1 MTLHLVDGSG
11 YIFRAYY
18 ALPPLTSPKGVP
30 VGAVYGF
37 CNMLHRLIE
46 KVEGNR
52 LLVVFDAGRVT
63 FRQDIYPEYKAH
75 RPPPPE
81 DLIPQFSLIR
91 EACKAFGVPSVES
104 TGFEADDLIAAY
116 AKVCLDLGEST
127 QIISA
132 DKDLMQLLK
141 PGVTMWDPMK
151 NKAID
156 EQVVFEKFGV
166 TPDKVID
173 VQALCGDSSDN
184 IPGIPGFG
192 PKTAAELI
200 QTFGSVENLLENIAQ
215 IKQPRRRDL
224 LNQHAE
230 MARISKQLVTLD
242 QNAPL
247 PIAYNEIAPVE
258 HDYERRDSFLKE
270 LGFLSLMKRL
280 QLVDGQNSYNQKPNV
295 PSPVPADYTCIHD
308 IDTLK
313 KWIDEAT
320 SVGKVVID
328 CETTSLNAM
337 QATLVGL
344 ALGIPKDNGYKAAYV
359 PFAHQTEGQQI
370 LLDQARA
377 LLQPLLQNPAV
388 LKIGHNLKYDLLVL
402 RQHGLE
408 VNAIDDTMLMS
419 YVLNGGKHGHGMDE
433 LALKYLDK
441 TTTSFSDVAGKGKAQ
456 KTFDQIEIPIATNY
470 AAEDAEVTG
479 LLCNLFK
486 PQLSAAQ
493 VSSVYEL
500 TERPLVPVIVAME
513 EAGILVDKNS
523 LQQLGQEFS
532 IQMDSLS
539 KEIFELAGEN
549 FNIGSP
555 GQLGEILF
563 AKQKLPGGKKTK
575 TGAYSTDVDVLEKLV
590 ADGHEL
596 PKKVLAWRGLAKLN
610 STYVEGLLNAINPNT
625 GRVHTSYSMVGA
637 ATGRLSSSDPNLQ
650 NIPIKTEDGRKIRQ
664 AFIAKPGHK
673 LVSLDYSQIELRL
686 LAHFADVPTLQEAF
700 LNGVDIHTR
709 TASDVFGVAIDEVT
723 PDLRRRAKA
732 VNFGIIYGISAF
744 GLARQLGI
752 SNQDA
757 SQIIN
762 AYFVKYPGIEAYMRS
777 YQRQARENGY
787 ITTLMNRK
795 VHTPGILDKNA
806 MVRQFAE
813 RQAINAPLQGSNA
826 DIIKRAMI
834 KIHQFLKS
842 THTKLLLQVHDELI
856 FEVPDHELE
865 NIPGQLK
872 AIMEGV
878 TQLKV
883 PLVVDIG
890 TGTNWG
896 EAHG

>member
-18 ALPPLTSPKGVP
+18 ALPQLTSPTGVP

-46 KVEGNR
+46 KVDGNR
-52 LLVVFDAGRVT
+52 LLVVFDAGRQT
-63 FRQDIYPEYKAH
+63 FRQGIYPEYKAH
-75 RPPPPE
+75 RPPPPD
-81 DLIPQFSLIR
+81 DLVPQFSLIR
-91 EACKAFGVPSVES
+91 KACGAFGVPSVES
-104 TGFEADDLIAAY
+104 VGFEADDLIAAY
-116 AKVCLDLGEST
+116 TKACLALGETT

-132 DKDLMQLLK
+132 DKDLMQLLRS
-141 PGVTMWDPMK
+141 GVTMWDPMK
-151 NKAID
+151 NKDID
-156 EQVVFEKFGV
+156 EDVVFEKFGV
-166 TPDKVID
+166 SPDKVID

-184 IPGIPGFG
+184 IPGVPGFG

-200 QTFGSVENLLENIAQ
+200 QTYGSVENLLENIAQ

-224 LNQHAE
+224 LTQYAE
-230 MARISKQLVTLD
+230 LARISKQLVTLD
-242 QNAPL
+242 EDAPL
-247 PIAYNEIAPVE
+247 PVPYKDIAPVE
-258 HDYERRDSFLKE
+258 HDNNRRDNFLKE

-280 QLVDGQNSYNQKPNV
+280 QLADGNNKPSV
-295 PSPVPADYTCIHD
+295 APVDYTCIND
-308 IDTLK
+308 IDTLQI
-313 KWIDEAT
+313 WIDEAT
-320 SVGKVVID
+320 TVGKVVID

-337 QATLVGL
+337 QAKLVGM
-344 ALGIPKDNGYKAAYV
+344 ALGIPKDSGYKAAYV
-359 PFAHQTEGQQI
+359 PFAHDTERKQI
-370 LLDQARA
+370 PFDLARA
-377 LLQPLLQNPAV
+377 VLQPLLQNPAV

-408 VNAIDDTMLMS
+408 VNALDDTMLMS
-419 YVLNGGKHGHGMDE
+419 YVLNGGKHGHSMDE

-441 TTTSFSDVAGKGKAQ
+441 TTISFADVAGKGKAQ
-456 KTFDQIEIPIATNY
+456 KTFDRIEISVATNY

-479 LLCNLFK
+479 LLSNLFK
-486 PQLSAAQ
+486 PQLSTAQ
-493 VSSVYEL
+493 VTSVYEL
-500 TERPLVPVIVAME
+500 TERPLVPVIVSME
-513 EAGILVDKNS
+513 EAGILIDKGS
-523 LQQLGQEFS
+523 LQVLGQEFS
-532 IQMDSLS
+532 IQMDNLAR
-539 KEIFELAGEN
+539 EIYQLAGEE

-555 GQLGEILF
+555 AQLGEILF
-563 AKQKLPGGKKTK
+563 EKQKLPGGKKTK

-590 ADGHEL
+590 AEGHDL

-610 STYVEGLLNAINPNT
+610 STYVEGLLNAINPTT

-650 NIPIKTEDGRKIRQ
+650 NIPIKSEDGRKIRQ

-673 LVSLDYSQIELRL
+673 LISLDYSQIELRL

-700 LNGVDIHTR
+700 LSGVDIHSR
-709 TASDVFGVAIDEVT
+709 TASDVFGVPIDAIT
-723 PDLRRRAKA
+723 SDLRRRAKA

-744 GLARQLGI
+744 GLARQLSI
-752 SNQDA
+752 SNQEA

-762 AYFVKYPGIEAYMRS
+762 AYFAKYPGIEAYMRS
-777 YQRQARENGY
+777 YKQQARENGY
-787 ITTLMNRK
+787 VTTLIGRK

-834 KIHQFLKS
+834 KIHQFLKA
-842 THTKLLLQVHDELI
+842 TQTKLLLQVHDELI
-856 FEVPDHELE
+856 FEVPEQELAE
-865 NIPGQLK
+865 IPEKLK
-872 AIMEGV
+872 TMMQDI
-878 TQLKV
+878 TKLKV
-883 PLVVDIG
+883 PLVIDIG
-890 TGTNWG
+890 IGNNWG